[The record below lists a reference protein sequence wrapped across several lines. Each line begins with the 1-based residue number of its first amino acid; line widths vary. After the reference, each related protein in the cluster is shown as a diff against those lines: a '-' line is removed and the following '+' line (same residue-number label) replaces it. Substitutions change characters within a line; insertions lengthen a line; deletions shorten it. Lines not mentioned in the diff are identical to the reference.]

1 MLQRYKY
8 VTKYTN
14 NFIIFAIFLFFSKK
28 SCKFAALNCD
38 KSVKIQQVLSA
49 LERFAPLPLQ
59 ESYDNAGLQI
69 GLTEAEVSGALLCL
83 DVTEKI
89 IDEAVAKGC
98 NLVVSHHPLLFRGL
112 KQVSDL
118 NDVQRTVRKAI
129 KNDVCVISM
138 HTNLDNARGG
148 VNYKMAEKLGAKVL
162 NSAEEE
168 KQGLVLAEL
177 AQPMAAADFIAMV
190 KERFGVKCAMC
201 NEILERPVK
210 TVAICGGAGDF
221 MLDEAVTQKA
231 DAFIT
236 GEMHYHVYFGH
247 EQEIQICVIGHYE
260 SEQFTTE
267 IFREVVERE
276 CPGVRTEMAETN
288 TNPIHYF

>member
-1 MLQRYKY
+1 M
-8 VTKYTN
+8 
-14 NFIIFAIFLFFSKK
+14 FFSEK
-28 SCKFAALNCD
+28 SRNFAVLKAIR
-38 KSVKIQQVLSA
+38 SVKIKQVLSA

-221 MLDEAVTQKA
+221 MLDEAIAQKA

-267 IFREVVERE
+267 IFREVIEHE
-276 CPGVRTEMAETN
+276 CLGVRTEMAETN